1 MWLAVRDKPE
11 SPVLT
16 ASAFGGP
23 RGACG
28 LPGRTVRRAAGHDTL
43 SRIQSLLSVTFDQTA
58 VDLSAPDT
66 YSSRA
71 PRYVGLH
78 HINSTVPN
86 VSDGD
91 HQLTV
96 IVNGVP

>member
-1 MWLAVRDKPE
+1 MWLTVRDKPE
-11 SPVLT
+11 SPRPHRQRL
-16 ASAFGGP
+16 
-23 RGACG
+23 R
-28 LPGRTVRRAAGHDTL
+28 RTVRRAAGHDTL